1 MRKSLWYSL
10 IGIIAVAVIALGAT
24 LAAGNQPLLGLDLQG
39 GASVVLQPQG
49 KVDSGILN
57 QAISIIRKRVDA
69 LGVAEPN
76 ISRQGNNV
84 VIELPGIKD
93 PARALQVVGQTAQLF
108 FRPVL
113 CVSGS
118 GTTAQITP
126 FPPYAATPSTTPGAT
141 TTTVPGA
148 TTTTGPAA
156 TTTVP
161 PASTSSSVGL
171 GAGGGRVPAAGL
183 SAAGPA
189 IPAAAAP
196 ALASVASP
204 IPAVAS
210 QTPTTTPPTTA
221 PAPATTAPATTA
233 PGPATTAPGTTVAG
247 TTSTTVAGAPAAA
260 GYTSADCQLATTNVG
275 SALPSTS
282 AADDIP
288 TATVLLPA
296 ADKSGNAADPN
307 GPRYLLGP
315 SQLTG
320 KVVATASA
328 LPPDLS
334 VNEPNWYVQV
344 KFTGSGGPAFDK
356 LAQANYQMFV
366 AITLDGVVES
376 APQIQQQS
384 FNGQAVI
391 NGANFTEG
399 QAKNLALELR
409 YGSLPVQ
416 FKAQSIQTVSATIG
430 KDSLRAGL
438 VAGGIGLLLVLCYML
453 FYYRALGLVV
463 VLGLTVSGMLL
474 YAIISTLSQSSGLSL
489 SLAGATGII
498 VSVGVTADSYI
509 VYFERL
515 KDEIRS
521 GKSVRASVD
530 RGFSRAY
537 RTILAADLVSIMAA
551 LILYLFT
558 VGSVRG
564 FAFFLGLSTLLDLF
578 TAYFFTRPMVAL
590 LGRNRLFTEARFFGV
605 ARGLAATPAGGTQ

>member
-10 IGIIAVAVIALGAT
+10 LGITAVAVIALGSE

-49 KVDSGILN
+49 KVDSGVLN
-57 QAISIIRKRVDA
+57 QAIAIMRKRIDA

-93 PARALQVVGQTAQLF
+93 PARALTVVGQTAQLF

-113 CVSGS
+113 CFT
-118 GTTAQITP
+118 GTGTSTQIIP
-126 FPPYAATPSTTPGAT
+126 FPPYAAP

-148 TTTTGPAA
+148 VTTTTP
-156 TTTVP
+156 
-161 PASTSSSVGL
+161 
-171 GAGGGRVPAAGL
+171 GA
-183 SAAGPA
+183 
-189 IPAAAAP
+189 
-196 ALASVASP
+196 
-204 IPAVAS
+204 
-210 QTPTTTPPTTA
+210 PT
-221 PAPATTAPATTA
+221 
-233 PGPATTAPGTTVAG
+233 
-247 TTSTTVAGAPAAA
+247 TTVAGAPTTIKPTTPTSGALGAGGRIPGAALGGRPALAALPAQTPTTPAPAAGTVAPAAATTVPGTTPTTAAA
-260 GYTSADCQLATTNVG
+260 GGAAASPYSAADCQLATSSVAAN
-275 SALPSTS
+275 LPTTPPGQDVAS
-282 AADDIP
+282 
-288 TATVLLPA
+288 ATVLLPA
-296 ADKSGNAADPN
+296 ADKTGNAADPN
-307 GPRYLLGP
+307 GARYLLGP
-315 SQLTG
+315 AQLTG
-320 KVVATASA
+320 NIVSSATA
-328 LPPDLS
+328 LPPDLTVS
-334 VNEPNWYVQV
+334 QPNWYVQV
-344 KFTGSGGPAFDK
+344 KFTSSGGPKFDQ
-356 LAQANYQMFV
+356 LATQNYQKFV
-366 AITLDGVVES
+366 AIALDGVVES
-376 APQIQQQS
+376 APQIQTQS

-391 NGANFTEG
+391 NGSNFTEG

-416 FKAQSIQTVSATIG
+416 FTPQSIQTVSATIG

-438 VAGGIGLLLVLCYML
+438 VAGTIGLLLVLCYML
-453 FYYRALGLVV
+453 FYYRGLGLVV

-474 YAIISTLSQSSGLSL
+474 YAIICQLSASRGLAL

-521 GKSVRASVD
+521 GKSVRGSVD

-537 RTILAADLVSIMAA
+537 RTIVAADLVSIMAA
-551 LILYLFT
+551 LTLYIFT

-564 FAFFLGLSTLLDLF
+564 FALTLLLSTALDLL
-578 TAYFFTRPMVAL
+578 TAFFFTRPMVAL

-605 ARGLAATPAGGTQ
+605 ARGLAAAPAGGTP

>member
-1 MRKSLWYSL
+1 MRKTLWYSL
-10 IGIIAVAVIALGAT
+10 IGIIAVTVIALGAE
-24 LAAGNQPLLGLDLQG
+24 LVAGNKPLLGLDLQG

-49 KVDSGILN
+49 KVDSGVLN
-57 QAISIIRKRVDA
+57 QAISIMRKRIDA

-113 CVSGS
+113 CTQGS
-118 GTTAQITP
+118 GTSTQLIP
-126 FPPYAATPSTTPGAT
+126 FPPYAAPTTTTPGTPTTTTPGAT
-141 TTTVPGA
+141 TTTAPGAPA
-148 TTTTGPAA
+148 TTT
-156 TTTVP
+156 
-161 PASTSSSVGL
+161 PASTTPSSGAL
-171 GAGGGRVPAAGL
+171 GAGGGRLPA
-183 SAAGPA
+183 SALP
-189 IPAAAAP
+189 
-196 ALASVASP
+196 ASP
-204 IPAVAS
+204 LRASPLRASPLPASPLPA
-210 QTPTTTPPTTA
+210 QTPTTPPAAPVPATA
-221 PAPATTAPATTA
+221 APATTV
-233 PGPATTAPGTTVAG
+233 PGS
-247 TTSTTVAGAPAAA
+247 TSTTVAGAAAA
-260 GYTSADCQLATTNVG
+260 SPYSANDCQLATTNVA
-275 SALPSTS
+275 SALPSTTS
-282 AADDIP
+282 TQDVQS
-288 TATVLLPA
+288 ATVLLPG
-296 ADKSGNAADPN
+296 ADKNGNADPN
-307 GPRYLLGP
+307 GARYLLGP
-315 SQLTG
+315 AQLTG
-320 KVVATASA
+320 KVVATADA

-334 VNEPNWYVQV
+334 VSQPTWYVQV
-344 KFTGSGGPAFDK
+344 KFTGSGGPQFDK
-356 LAQANYQMFV
+356 LAQDNYQKFV

-376 APQIQQQS
+376 APQINAQTY
-384 FNGQAVI
+384 NGTAII
-391 NGANFTEG
+391 NGSNFTSTS
-399 QAKNLALELR
+399 AKNLALELR

-416 FKAQSIQTVSATIG
+416 FVPQSIQTVSATIG

-438 VAGGIGLLLVLCYML
+438 VSGAIGLLLVLCYML

-474 YAIISTLSQSSGLSL
+474 YAIICQLSASRGLAL

-521 GKSVRASVD
+521 GKSVRGSVD

-537 RTILAADLVSIMAA
+537 RTIVAADLVSMMAA

-564 FAFFLGLSTLLDLF
+564 FALTLGLSTGLDLI
-578 TAYFFTRPMVAL
+578 TAFFFTRPMVAL

-605 ARGLAATPAGGTQ
+605 ARGLAAAPAGGT

>member
-1 MRKSLWYSL
+1 MRKSMWYSL

-24 LAAGNQPLLGLDLQG
+24 LAAGHQPLLGLDLQG

-76 ISRQGNNV
+76 ISRQGSNV

-93 PARALQVVGQTAQLF
+93 PARALSVVGQTAQLF

-113 CVSGS
+113 CVNGT
-118 GTTAQITP
+118 GTTAQIVP
-126 FPPYAATPSTTPGAT
+126 FPPYGPAPADAT

-148 TTTTGPAA
+148 TTTTSPGAA

-171 GAGGGRVPAAGL
+171 GAGGGR
-183 SAAGPA
+183 
-189 IPAAAAP
+189 IPAEGIGATS
-196 ALASVASP
+196 ALP
-204 IPAVAS
+204 T
-210 QTPTTTPPTTA
+210 QTPTTAPPTTAPPTTA
-221 PAPATTAPATTA
+221 PATTVAGSP
-233 PGPATTAPGTTVAG
+233 TTVAG
-247 TTSTTVAGAPAAA
+247 TTSTTVAGAAAPA
-260 GYTSADCQLATTNVG
+260 GYSAADCQLATSSVA
-275 SALPSTS
+275 SSLPTST
-282 AADDIP
+282 AAEDVP

-296 ADKSGNAADPN
+296 ADKTGNAADPN

-320 KVVATASA
+320 KVVATATA

-334 VNEPNWYVQV
+334 VSEPNWYVQV
-344 KFTGSGGPAFDK
+344 KFTGSGGPQFDK

-376 APQIQQQS
+376 APQIQQQT

-391 NGANFTEG
+391 NGANFNES

-438 VAGGIGLLLVLCYML
+438 LAGAIGLLLVLAYML

-474 YAIISTLSQSSGLSL
+474 YAIISQLSQSSGLSL

-537 RTILAADLVSIMAA
+537 RTIVAADLVSIMAS
-551 LILYLFT
+551 LTLYLFT

-578 TAYFFTRPMVAL
+578 TAYFFTRPMVAM

>member
-10 IGIIAVAVIALGAT
+10 IGIVAVAVIALGAT
-24 LAAGNQPLLGLDLQG
+24 LAAGHQPLLGLDLQG
-39 GASVVLQPQG
+39 GASVVLQPKG
-49 KVDSGILN
+49 KVDGGILN
-57 QAISIIRKRVDA
+57 QAISIMRKRIDA

-84 VIELPGIKD
+84 VVELPGIKD
-93 PARALQVVGQTAQLF
+93 PARALQVVGQTAQLL

-113 CVSGS
+113 CTA
-118 GTTAQITP
+118 GTGAG
-126 FPPYAATPSTTPGAT
+126 ATPTLFQPFNASNTPGAT

-148 TTTTGPAA
+148 TTTVPGA
-156 TTTVP
+156 TTTTKP
-161 PASTSSSVGL
+161 GATTPSSGAL
-171 GAGGGRVPAAGL
+171 GAGGGRIPASGL
-183 SAAGPA
+183 PISAR
-189 IPAAAAP
+189 PAAALP
-196 ALASVASP
+196 
-204 IPAVAS
+204 S
-210 QTPTTTPPTTA
+210 QTPTTPPATA
-221 PAPATTAPATTA
+221 APATTPPATTA
-233 PGPATTAPGTTVAG
+233 PGATVPGTTP
-247 TTSTTVAGAPAAA
+247 TTVAGAA
-260 GYTSADCQLATTNVG
+260 GTAGASPYSANDCQLANTNVS
-275 SALPSTS
+275 SALPTTTR
-282 AADDIP
+282 DQDVP

-296 ADKSGNAADPN
+296 ADQAGNADPN

-315 SQLTG
+315 AQLTG
-320 KVVATASA
+320 KVVSTATA

-334 VNEPNWYVQV
+334 ISEPNWYVQV
-344 KFTGSGGPAFDK
+344 KFTGSGGPQFDK
-356 LAQANYQMFV
+356 LAQDNYQMFV
-366 AITLDGVVES
+366 AIALDGVVES

-384 FNGQAVI
+384 YSGTAVI

-399 QAKNLALELR
+399 TAKNLALELR

-416 FKAQSIQTVSATIG
+416 FEAQSIQTVSATIG

-438 VAGGIGLLLVLCYML
+438 VAGAIGLLLVLCYML

-463 VLGLTVSGMLL
+463 VLGLTLSGMLL
-474 YAIISTLSQSSGLSL
+474 YSIISQLSVSRGLAL

-515 KDEIRS
+515 KDELRS
-521 GKSVRASVD
+521 GKSVRSSVD

-537 RTILAADLVSIMAA
+537 RTIVAADLVSIMAA

-564 FAFFLGLSTLLDLF
+564 FALTLGLSTALDLI

-590 LGRNRLFTEARFFGV
+590 LGRSRLFTEARFFGV
-605 ARGLAATPAGGTQ
+605 ARGLAAAPTGGPQ

>member
-10 IGIIAVAVIALGAT
+10 IGIVAIAVVALGAT
-24 LAAGNQPLLGLDLQG
+24 LAAGHTPLLGLDLQG

-76 ISRQGNNV
+76 IDRQGNNV

-93 PARALQVVGQTAQLF
+93 PARALQVVGQTAQLY

-113 CVSGS
+113 CTQGSGS
-118 GTTAQITP
+118 SAQLVT
-126 FPPYAATPSTTPGAT
+126 FPPYGVAAATPGSTTTTTPGAT
-141 TTTVPGA
+141 TTTTPGS
-148 TTTTGPAA
+148 
-156 TTTVP
+156 
-161 PASTSSSVGL
+161 STSSSVGL

-183 SAAGPA
+183 GR
-189 IPAAAAP
+189 
-196 ALASVASP
+196 
-204 IPAVAS
+204 
-210 QTPTTTPPTTA
+210 QTPAPTTA
-221 PAPATTAPATTA
+221 PATP
-233 PGPATTAPGTTVAG
+233 TTAPGTTVPG
-247 TTSTTVAGAPAAA
+247 STSTTVPGAA
-260 GYTSADCQLATTNVG
+260 GGSSLSNADCALATTNVG
-275 SALPSTS
+275 SSIPTST
-282 AADDIP
+282 AAEDVP

-296 ADKSGNAADPN
+296 ADKSGNSADPN

-320 KVVATASA
+320 RAVATATA
-328 LPPDLS
+328 QPPDLS
-334 VNEPNWYVQV
+334 IGESTWFVQV
-344 KFTGSGGPAFDK
+344 KFTSSGGPQFDK
-356 LAQANYQMFV
+356 LAQNNYQMFV
-366 AITLDGVVES
+366 AIVLDGVVES

-384 FNGQAVI
+384 YNGQAVI

-399 QAKNLALELR
+399 TAKNLALELR

-416 FKAQSIQTVSATIG
+416 FQPQSIQTVSATIG

-438 VAGGIGLLLVLCYML
+438 VAGAIGLILVLCYML
-453 FYYRALGLVV
+453 FYYRGLGLVV
-463 VLGLTVSGMLL
+463 VLGLGLSGMLL
-474 YAIISTLSQSSGLSL
+474 YSIISQLSQSSGLSL

-521 GKSVRASVD
+521 GKSVRSSVD
-530 RGFSRAY
+530 RGFARAY

-564 FAFFLGLSTLLDLF
+564 FAFFLGLSTVLDLI

-590 LGRNRLFTEARFFGV
+590 LGRNRVFTEARFFGV
-605 ARGLAATPAGGTQ
+605 ARGLAATPVGGTQ

>member
-10 IGIIAVAVIALGAT
+10 IGIVAVAVIALGAT
-24 LAAGNQPLLGLDLQG
+24 LASGHQPLLGLDLQG
-39 GASVVLQPQG
+39 GASVVLQPKG
-49 KVDSGILN
+49 KVDGGILN
-57 QAISIIRKRVDA
+57 QAISIMRKRIDA

-84 VIELPGIKD
+84 VVELPGIKD
-93 PARALQVVGQTAQLF
+93 PARALQVVGQTAQLL

-113 CVSGS
+113 CTAGS
-118 GTTAQITP
+118 GAG
-126 FPPYAATPSTTPGAT
+126 ATPTLFQPFNASNTPGAT

-148 TTTTGPAA
+148 TTTTVPGAPTTTPGA
-156 TTTVP
+156 TTP
-161 PASTSSSVGL
+161 SS
-171 GAGGGRVPAAGL
+171 GAFGVGGGR
-183 SAAGPA
+183 
-189 IPAAAAP
+189 IPASGLPRSPLP
-196 ALASVASP
+196 ATPL
-204 IPAVAS
+204 PA
-210 QTPTTTPPTTA
+210 QTPTTTPAVT
-221 PAPATTAPATTA
+221 APATTAPAGAT
-233 PGPATTAPGTTVAG
+233 PGTTAPGTTP
-247 TTSTTVAGAPAAA
+247 TTVAGGAA
-260 GYTSADCQLATTNVG
+260 GASPYSENDCQLANTNVS
-275 SALPSTS
+275 SALPTTTG
-282 AADDIP
+282 DQDVP

-296 ADKSGNAADPN
+296 ADKNGNADPN

-320 KVVATASA
+320 KVVSTATA

-334 VNEPNWYVQV
+334 ISEPNWYVQV
-344 KFTGSGGPAFDK
+344 KFTGSGGPQFDK
-356 LAQANYQMFV
+356 LAQDNYQKFV
-366 AITLDGVVES
+366 AIALDGVVES

-384 FNGQAVI
+384 YSGTAVI

-399 QAKNLALELR
+399 TAKNLALELR

-416 FKAQSIQTVSATIG
+416 FEAQSIQTVSATIG

-438 VAGGIGLLLVLCYML
+438 VAGAIGLLLVLCYML

-463 VLGLTVSGMLL
+463 VLGLTLSGMLL
-474 YAIISTLSQSSGLSL
+474 YSIISQLSASRGLAL

-515 KDEIRS
+515 KDELRS
-521 GKSVRASVD
+521 GKSVRSSVD

-537 RTILAADLVSIMAA
+537 RTIVAADLVSIMAA

-564 FAFFLGLSTLLDLF
+564 FALTLGLSTALDLI

-590 LGRNRLFTEARFFGV
+590 LGRNRLFTEAKFFGV
-605 ARGLAATPAGGTQ
+605 ARGLAAAPTGGPQ

>member
-1 MRKSLWYSL
+1 MRKSMWYSL
-10 IGIIAVAVIALGAT
+10 IGIVAIAVVALGAT
-24 LAAGNQPLLGLDLQG
+24 LAAGHTPLLGLDLQG

-76 ISRQGNNV
+76 IDRQGNNV

-93 PARALQVVGQTAQLF
+93 PARALQVVGQTAQLY

-113 CVSGS
+113 CTQGSGS
-118 GTTAQITP
+118 TAQLVT
-126 FPPYAATPSTTPGAT
+126 FPPYGVAASTPGSTTTTPGAT
-141 TTTVPGA
+141 TTTTPGSS
-148 TTTTGPAA
+148 TT
-156 TTTVP
+156 
-161 PASTSSSVGL
+161 SSVGL
-171 GAGGGRVPAAGL
+171 GAGGGRIPAAGL
-183 SAAGPA
+183 GR
-189 IPAAAAP
+189 
-196 ALASVASP
+196 
-204 IPAVAS
+204 
-210 QTPTTTPPTTA
+210 QTPTPTTA
-221 PAPATTAPATTA
+221 PVTP
-233 PGPATTAPGTTVAG
+233 TTAPGTTVPG
-247 TTSTTVAGAPAAA
+247 STSTTVAGAA
-260 GYTSADCQLATTNVG
+260 GGSSLSASDCALATTNVG
-275 SALPSTS
+275 SSIPSST
-282 AADDIP
+282 AAQDVP
-288 TATVLLPA
+288 SATVLLPA
-296 ADKSGNAADPN
+296 ADKTGNSADPN

-320 KVVATASA
+320 RAVATATA
-328 LPPDLS
+328 QPPDLS
-334 VNEPNWYVQV
+334 IGESTWFVQV
-344 KFTGSGGPAFDK
+344 KFTGSGGPQFDK
-356 LAQANYQMFV
+356 LAQNNYQMFV
-366 AITLDGVVES
+366 AIVLDGVVES

-384 FNGQAVI
+384 YSGQAVI

-399 QAKNLALELR
+399 TAKNLALELR

-416 FKAQSIQTVSATIG
+416 FQPQSIQTVSATIG

-438 VAGGIGLLLVLCYML
+438 VAGAIGLILVLCYML
-453 FYYRALGLVV
+453 FYYRGLGLVV
-463 VLGLTVSGMLL
+463 VLGLGLSGMLL
-474 YAIISTLSQSSGLSL
+474 YSIISQLSQSSGLSL

-530 RGFSRAY
+530 RGFARAY

-564 FAFFLGLSTLLDLF
+564 FAFFLGLSTVLDLI

-590 LGRNRLFTEARFFGV
+590 LGRNRVFTEARFFGV
-605 ARGLAATPAGGTQ
+605 ARGLAATPVGGTQ

>member
-10 IGIIAVAVIALGAT
+10 IGIVAIAVVALGAT
-24 LAAGNQPLLGLDLQG
+24 LAAGHTPLLGLDLQG

-76 ISRQGNNV
+76 IDRQGNNV

-93 PARALQVVGQTAQLF
+93 PARALQVVGQTAQLY

-113 CVSGS
+113 CTQGSGS
-118 GTTAQITP
+118 SAQLVT
-126 FPPYAATPSTTPGAT
+126 FPPYGVAAATPGSTTTTTPGAT
-141 TTTVPGA
+141 TTTTPGS
-148 TTTTGPAA
+148 
-156 TTTVP
+156 
-161 PASTSSSVGL
+161 STSSSVGL

-183 SAAGPA
+183 GR
-189 IPAAAAP
+189 
-196 ALASVASP
+196 
-204 IPAVAS
+204 
-210 QTPTTTPPTTA
+210 QTPAPTTA
-221 PAPATTAPATTA
+221 PATP
-233 PGPATTAPGTTVAG
+233 TTAPGTTVPG
-247 TTSTTVAGAPAAA
+247 STSTTVPGAA
-260 GYTSADCQLATTNVG
+260 GGSSLSAADCALATTNVG
-275 SALPSTS
+275 SSIPTST
-282 AADDIP
+282 AAEDVP

-296 ADKSGNAADPN
+296 ADKSGNSADPN

-320 KVVATASA
+320 RAVATATA
-328 LPPDLS
+328 QPPDLS
-334 VNEPNWYVQV
+334 IGESTWFVQV
-344 KFTGSGGPAFDK
+344 KFTSSGGPQFDK
-356 LAQANYQMFV
+356 LAQNNYQMFV
-366 AITLDGVVES
+366 AIVLDGVVES

-384 FNGQAVI
+384 YNGQAVI

-399 QAKNLALELR
+399 TAKNLALELR

-416 FKAQSIQTVSATIG
+416 FQPQSIQTVSATIG

-438 VAGGIGLLLVLCYML
+438 VAGAIGLILVLCYML
-453 FYYRALGLVV
+453 FYYRGLGLVV
-463 VLGLTVSGMLL
+463 VLGLGLSGMLL
-474 YAIISTLSQSSGLSL
+474 YSIISQLSQSSGLSL

-521 GKSVRASVD
+521 GKSVRSSVD
-530 RGFSRAY
+530 RGFARAY

-564 FAFFLGLSTLLDLF
+564 FAFFLGLSTVLDLI

-590 LGRNRLFTEARFFGV
+590 LGRNRVFTEARFFGV
-605 ARGLAATPAGGTQ
+605 ARGLAATPVGGTQ

>member
-10 IGIIAVAVIALGAT
+10 IGIVAVAVIALGAT
-24 LAAGNQPLLGLDLQG
+24 LAAGHQPLLGLDLQG
-39 GASVVLQPQG
+39 GASVVLQPKG
-49 KVDSGILN
+49 KVDGGILN
-57 QAISIIRKRVDA
+57 QAISIMRKRIDA

-84 VIELPGIKD
+84 VVELPGIKD
-93 PARALQVVGQTAQLF
+93 PARALQVVGQTAQLL

-113 CVSGS
+113 CTA
-118 GTTAQITP
+118 GTGAG
-126 FPPYAATPSTTPGAT
+126 ATPTLFQPFNASNTPGAT

-148 TTTTGPAA
+148 TTTVPGA
-156 TTTVP
+156 TTTTKP
-161 PASTSSSVGL
+161 GATTPSSGAL
-171 GAGGGRVPAAGL
+171 GAGGGRVPASGL
-183 SAAGPA
+183 PISAR
-189 IPAAAAP
+189 PAAALP
-196 ALASVASP
+196 
-204 IPAVAS
+204 S
-210 QTPTTTPPTTA
+210 QTPTTPPATA
-221 PAPATTAPATTA
+221 APATTPPATTA
-233 PGPATTAPGTTVAG
+233 PGATVPGTTP
-247 TTSTTVAGAPAAA
+247 TTVAGAA
-260 GYTSADCQLATTNVG
+260 GTAGASPYSANDCQLANTNVS
-275 SALPSTS
+275 SALPTTTR
-282 AADDIP
+282 DQDVP

-296 ADKSGNAADPN
+296 ADQAGNADPN

-315 SQLTG
+315 AQLTG
-320 KVVATASA
+320 KVVSTATA

-334 VNEPNWYVQV
+334 ISEPNWYVQV
-344 KFTGSGGPAFDK
+344 KFTGSGGPQFDK
-356 LAQANYQMFV
+356 LAQDNYQMFV
-366 AITLDGVVES
+366 AIALDGVVES

-384 FNGQAVI
+384 YSGTAVI

-399 QAKNLALELR
+399 TAKNLALELR

-416 FKAQSIQTVSATIG
+416 FEAQSIQTVSATIG

-438 VAGGIGLLLVLCYML
+438 VAGAIGLLLVLCYML

-463 VLGLTVSGMLL
+463 VLGLTLSGMLL
-474 YAIISTLSQSSGLSL
+474 YSIISQLSVSRGLAL

-515 KDEIRS
+515 KDELRS
-521 GKSVRASVD
+521 GKSVRSSVD

-537 RTILAADLVSIMAA
+537 RTIVAADLVSIMAA

-564 FAFFLGLSTLLDLF
+564 FALTLGLSTALDLI

-590 LGRNRLFTEARFFGV
+590 LGRSRLFTEARFFGV
-605 ARGLAATPAGGTQ
+605 ARGLAAAPTGGPQ

>member
-10 IGIIAVAVIALGAT
+10 IGIIAVAVIALGAE
-24 LAAGNQPLLGLDLQG
+24 LASGNKPLLGLDLQG

-49 KVDSGILN
+49 KVDSGVLN
-57 QAISIIRKRVDA
+57 QAIAIMRKRIDA

-93 PARALQVVGQTAQLF
+93 PARALSVVGQTAQLF

-113 CVSGS
+113 CMTGSGS
-118 GTTAQITP
+118 TAGITP
-126 FPPYAATPSTTPGAT
+126 FPPYAAPTTTTPGAS

-148 TTTTGPAA
+148 TTTTPPGP
-156 TTTVP
+156 TTTTAP
-161 PASTSSSVGL
+161 GSTTPSSGAL
-171 GAGGGRVPAAGL
+171 GASGGRIPGAALG
-183 SAAGPA
+183 A
-189 IPAAAAP
+189 
-196 ALASVASP
+196 
-204 IPAVAS
+204 
-210 QTPTTTPPTTA
+210 QTPTTAPPATAPTTT
-221 PAPATTAPATTA
+221 ATTAP
-233 PGPATTAPGTTVAG
+233 G
-247 TTSTTVAGAPAAA
+247 TTSTTVAGGAAA
-260 GYTSADCQLATTNVG
+260 ASPYTAADCQLATSSVA
-275 SALPSTS
+275 SALPTSTPAQDVAS
-282 AADDIP
+282 
-288 TATVLLPA
+288 ATVLLPS
-296 ADKSGNAADPN
+296 ADKTGNAADPN
-307 GPRYLLGP
+307 GARYLLGP
-315 SQLTG
+315 AELTG
-320 KVVATASA
+320 NVVATATA

-334 VNEPNWYVQV
+334 VSQPNWYVQV

-356 LAQANYQMFV
+356 LATNNYQKFV
-366 AITLDGVVES
+366 AIALDGVVES
-376 APQIQQQS
+376 APQIQTQT

-391 NGANFTEG
+391 NGSNFTEA

-416 FKAQSIQTVSATIG
+416 FTPQSIQTVSATIG

-438 VAGGIGLLLVLCYML
+438 VAGSIGLLLVLLYML

-474 YAIISTLSQSSGLSL
+474 YAIICQLSASRGLAL

-521 GKSVRASVD
+521 GKSVRGSVD
-530 RGFSRAY
+530 RGFARAY
-537 RTILAADLVSIMAA
+537 RTIVAADLVSIMAA
-551 LILYLFT
+551 ATLYLFT

-564 FAFFLGLSTLLDLF
+564 FALTLGLSTALDLV

-605 ARGLAATPAGGTQ
+605 ARGLAAAPAGGG

>member
-10 IGIIAVAVIALGAT
+10 IGIVAVAVIALGAT
-24 LAAGNQPLLGLDLQG
+24 LASGHQPLLGLDLQG
-39 GASVVLQPQG
+39 GASVVLQPKG
-49 KVDSGILN
+49 KVDGGILN
-57 QAISIIRKRVDA
+57 QAISIMRKRIDA

-84 VIELPGIKD
+84 VVELPGIKD
-93 PARALQVVGQTAQLF
+93 PARALQVVGQTAQLL

-113 CVSGS
+113 CTAGS
-118 GTTAQITP
+118 GAG
-126 FPPYAATPSTTPGAT
+126 ATPTLFQPFNASNTPGST

-148 TTTTGPAA
+148 TTTTVPGAPTTTPGA
-156 TTTVP
+156 TTP
-161 PASTSSSVGL
+161 SS
-171 GAGGGRVPAAGL
+171 GAFGVGGGR
-183 SAAGPA
+183 
-189 IPAAAAP
+189 IPASGLPRSPLP
-196 ALASVASP
+196 ATPL
-204 IPAVAS
+204 PA
-210 QTPTTTPPTTA
+210 QTPTTTPAVT
-221 PAPATTAPATTA
+221 APATTAPAGAT
-233 PGPATTAPGTTVAG
+233 PGTTAPGTTP
-247 TTSTTVAGAPAAA
+247 TTVAGGAA
-260 GYTSADCQLATTNVG
+260 GASPYSENDCQLANTNVS
-275 SALPSTS
+275 SALPTTTG
-282 AADDIP
+282 DQDVP

-296 ADKSGNAADPN
+296 ADKNGNADPN

-320 KVVATASA
+320 KVVSTATA

-334 VNEPNWYVQV
+334 ISEPNWYVQV
-344 KFTGSGGPAFDK
+344 KFTGSGGPQFDK
-356 LAQANYQMFV
+356 LAQDNYQKFV
-366 AITLDGVVES
+366 AIALDGVVES

-384 FNGQAVI
+384 YSGTAVI

-399 QAKNLALELR
+399 TAKNLALELR

-416 FKAQSIQTVSATIG
+416 FEAQSIQTVSATIG

-438 VAGGIGLLLVLCYML
+438 VAGAIGLLLVLCYML

-463 VLGLTVSGMLL
+463 VLGLTLSGMLL
-474 YAIISTLSQSSGLSL
+474 YSIISQLSASRGLAL

-515 KDEIRS
+515 KDELRS
-521 GKSVRASVD
+521 GKSVRSSVD

-537 RTILAADLVSIMAA
+537 RTIVAADLVSIMAA

-564 FAFFLGLSTLLDLF
+564 FALTLGLSTALDLI

-590 LGRNRLFTEARFFGV
+590 LGRNRLFTEAKFFGV
-605 ARGLAATPAGGTQ
+605 ARGLAAAPTGGPQ